1 MLTLKGTELAQAIE
15 DCDRTTRI
23 AIAEAE
29 NSLPQVTWINTQREI
44 DGLVIQALSQES
56 IRDSIVLALS
66 NIESRTM
73 PRGPKEKPYQL
84 GLMHAC
90 LRVWKE
96 HFPPKTPRCLNF
108 CQAVFDAAGIFL
120 GDKSLEALLTKAR
133 KGRIK

>member
-1 MLTLKGTELAQAIE
+1 MLKLNGTELAQAIE

-29 NSLPQVTWINTQREI
+29 NSLPQVTWVNTHREI
-44 DGLVIQALSQES
+44 DGLVIQAMSPES
-56 IRDSIVLALS
+56 IRDSIILALS

-84 GLMHAC
+84 ALMRTS
-90 LRVWKE
+90 LKVWQE
-96 HFPPKTPRCLNF
+96 HFPPKTPRRLDF
-108 CQAVFDAAGIFL
+108 CRAIFDAAGISL
-120 GDKSLEALLTKAR
+120 GDKSLEALLTKSG